1 MVATGEGLAF
11 SDWPLVGKNEVAL
24 PIRMFRRVI
33 EPMPDEMTEYKSITL
48 SGKRLLSLLADRG

>member
-1 MVATGEGLAF
+1 MVAANKRMAF
-11 SDWPLVGKNEVAL
+11 SDEPLVATDAVAL

-48 SGKRLLSLLADRG
+48 SGKRLLSLLVDRG